1 MSGDALT
8 QRRRGAERGS
18 WPRVRLGEVCEV
30 LIGNSAP
37 QEASCFK
44 GGTYSFVRTSDV
56 GGIHFGILNN
66 SRDLLNDAGIKG
78 MRLFSKGSILFPKSG
93 ASAFLNHR
101 VMLGID
107 AFVSSHLAV
116 IEASGR
122 VDSKYLLHYLMT
134 VDTKNLLQNSAYPSL
149 RRGDIVAIPV
159 PLPPLAEQRRIAS
172 KLDLLCD
179 IVTKRKAQLSQLQQ
193 LVKSRFVEMFGD
205 EKRFPAVTVGDVFTV
220 KGPKRIHKEE
230 WTSEGVPFYRV
241 SNLSDLLEGRETTS
255 DNFISRSRFE
265 ELKADEQ
272 VPAAGDVLVTARG
285 TLGRCYVVKPHD
297 EFYFQDGMIT
307 WLADRN
313 ERITLPYFLQAVQS
327 QTFKRQYEGKSS
339 GTTVAYMTIGQL
351 AKYKLPLPPLALQ
364 REFAAF
370 VAKVDK
376 LAFAVKKSLESSEK
390 LYRQQLSEAFS

>member
-1 MSGDALT
+1 MSGSA
-8 QRRRGAERGS
+8 Q
-18 WPRVRLGEVCEV
+18 VRLGDVCEI

-37 QEASCFK
+37 QDAKCFE
-44 GGTYSFVRTSDV
+44 GGSYPFVRTSDV
-56 GGIHFGILNN
+56 GNIHFGILNC
-66 SRDLLNDAGIKG
+66 SRDALNDMGIKG
-78 MRLFSKGSILFPKSG
+78 LRLFKKGSVLFPKSG
-93 ASAFLNHR
+93 ASVFLNHR

-116 IEASGR
+116 IEPHGTIDAN
-122 VDSKYLLHYLMT
+122 YLLHCLST
-134 VDTKNLLQNSAYPSL
+134 IDAKSLLQNSAYPSL
-149 RRGDIVAIPV
+149 RRGDIANVRIF
-159 PLPPLAEQRRIAS
+159 LPPLAVQRRVAA
-172 KLDLLCD
+172 KLDWLCD
-179 IVTKRKAQLSQLQQ
+179 IVAKRTQQLSQLQQ

-205 EKRFPAVTVGDVFTV
+205 GKRFPSVMVGEVFTV

-255 DNFISRSRFE
+255 DSFISRSRFE
-265 ELKADEQ
+265 ELKADGQ
-272 VPAAGDVLVTARG
+272 VPAVGDVLVTARG

-307 WLADRN
+307 WLTDRS
-313 ERITLPYFLQAVQS
+313 ERIALPYFLQVVQS
-327 QTFKRQYEGKSS
+327 QTFKRQYKGKSS

-351 AKYKLPLPPLALQ
+351 AKYRLPFPPLPLQ

-370 VAKVDK
+370 VTKVDK
-376 LAFAVKKSLESSEK
+376 LAFAIQNGLESAEK

>member
-1 MSGDALT
+1 MRF
-8 QRRRGAERGS
+8 RRS
-18 WPRVRLGEVCEV
+18 
-30 LIGNSAP
+30 
-37 QEASCFK
+37 
-44 GGTYSFVRTSDV
+44 Y
-56 GGIHFGILNN
+56 
-66 SRDLLNDAGIKG
+66 
-78 MRLFSKGSILFPKSG
+78 
-93 ASAFLNHR
+93 
-101 VMLGID
+101 
-107 AFVSSHLAV
+107 
-116 IEASGR
+116 
-122 VDSKYLLHYLMT
+122 
-134 VDTKNLLQNSAYPSL
+134 
-149 RRGDIVAIPV
+149 RRPH
-159 PLPPLAEQRRIAS
+159 
-172 KLDLLCD
+172 
-179 IVTKRKAQLSQLQQ
+179 
-193 LVKSRFVEMFGD
+193 KSRFVEMFGD

-339 GTTVAYMTIGQL
+339 GTTVAVVRHNGGLHDNWAVGKIQVASPAPRPPARVRGVRGEGRQIGVC
-351 AKYKLPLPPLALQ
+351 
-364 REFAAF
+364 R
-370 VAKVDK
+370 
-376 LAFAVKKSLESSEK
+376 
-390 LYRQQLSEAFS
+390 

>member
-1 MSGDALT
+1 MRC
-8 QRRRGAERGS
+8 RRS
-18 WPRVRLGEVCEV
+18 
-30 LIGNSAP
+30 
-37 QEASCFK
+37 
-44 GGTYSFVRTSDV
+44 Y
-56 GGIHFGILNN
+56 
-66 SRDLLNDAGIKG
+66 
-78 MRLFSKGSILFPKSG
+78 
-93 ASAFLNHR
+93 
-101 VMLGID
+101 
-107 AFVSSHLAV
+107 
-116 IEASGR
+116 
-122 VDSKYLLHYLMT
+122 
-134 VDTKNLLQNSAYPSL
+134 
-149 RRGDIVAIPV
+149 RRPH
-159 PLPPLAEQRRIAS
+159 
-172 KLDLLCD
+172 
-179 IVTKRKAQLSQLQQ
+179 
-193 LVKSRFVEMFGD
+193 KSRFVEMFGD

-255 DNFISRSRFE
+255 DNFISNSRFE

-272 VPAAGDVLVTARG
+272 VPVAGDVLVTARG

-307 WLADRN
+307 WLADRS

-351 AKYKLPLPPLALQ
+351 AKYRLPLPPLALQ

-376 LAFAVKKSLESSEK
+376 LAFAARQRRDVAKQ
-390 LYRQQLSEAFS
+390 LYRAKIQEFFG

>member
-1 MSGDALT
+1 MMRY
-8 QRRRGAERGS
+8 RRS
-18 WPRVRLGEVCEV
+18 
-30 LIGNSAP
+30 
-37 QEASCFK
+37 
-44 GGTYSFVRTSDV
+44 Y
-56 GGIHFGILNN
+56 
-66 SRDLLNDAGIKG
+66 
-78 MRLFSKGSILFPKSG
+78 
-93 ASAFLNHR
+93 
-101 VMLGID
+101 
-107 AFVSSHLAV
+107 
-116 IEASGR
+116 
-122 VDSKYLLHYLMT
+122 
-134 VDTKNLLQNSAYPSL
+134 
-149 RRGDIVAIPV
+149 RRPH
-159 PLPPLAEQRRIAS
+159 
-172 KLDLLCD
+172 
-179 IVTKRKAQLSQLQQ
+179 
-193 LVKSRFVEMFGD
+193 KSRFVGMFGD

-230 WTSEGVPFYRV
+230 WTNEGVPFYRV

-307 WLADRN
+307 WLADRS

-327 QTFKRQYEGKSS
+327 QAFKRQYEGKSS

-376 LAFAVKKSLESSEK
+376 LAFAARQRRDIAQK
-390 LYRQQLSEAFS
+390 LYRAKIQEFFG

>member
-1 MSGDALT
+1 MRY
-8 QRRRGAERGS
+8 RRS
-18 WPRVRLGEVCEV
+18 
-30 LIGNSAP
+30 
-37 QEASCFK
+37 
-44 GGTYSFVRTSDV
+44 Y
-56 GGIHFGILNN
+56 
-66 SRDLLNDAGIKG
+66 
-78 MRLFSKGSILFPKSG
+78 
-93 ASAFLNHR
+93 
-101 VMLGID
+101 
-107 AFVSSHLAV
+107 
-116 IEASGR
+116 
-122 VDSKYLLHYLMT
+122 
-134 VDTKNLLQNSAYPSL
+134 
-149 RRGDIVAIPV
+149 RRPH
-159 PLPPLAEQRRIAS
+159 
-172 KLDLLCD
+172 
-179 IVTKRKAQLSQLQQ
+179 
-193 LVKSRFVEMFGD
+193 KSRFVEMFGD

-351 AKYKLPLPPLALQ
+351 AKYRLPLPPLALQ

-370 VAKVDK
+370 VETVDK
-376 LAFAVKKSLESSEK
+376 LAFAARRRRDVARQ
-390 LYRQQLSEAFS
+390 LYRAKIQEFFG

>member
-1 MSGDALT
+1 MMRY
-8 QRRRGAERGS
+8 RRS
-18 WPRVRLGEVCEV
+18 
-30 LIGNSAP
+30 
-37 QEASCFK
+37 
-44 GGTYSFVRTSDV
+44 Y
-56 GGIHFGILNN
+56 
-66 SRDLLNDAGIKG
+66 
-78 MRLFSKGSILFPKSG
+78 
-93 ASAFLNHR
+93 
-101 VMLGID
+101 
-107 AFVSSHLAV
+107 
-116 IEASGR
+116 
-122 VDSKYLLHYLMT
+122 
-134 VDTKNLLQNSAYPSL
+134 
-149 RRGDIVAIPV
+149 RRPH
-159 PLPPLAEQRRIAS
+159 
-172 KLDLLCD
+172 
-179 IVTKRKAQLSQLQQ
+179 
-193 LVKSRFVEMFGD
+193 KSRFVEMFGD

-241 SNLSDLLEGRETTS
+241 SNLSDLLEERETTS

-351 AKYKLPLPPLALQ
+351 AKYRLPLPPLALQ
-364 REFAAF
+364 RDFAAF

-376 LAFAVKKSLESSEK
+376 LAFAARQRRDVAKQ
-390 LYRQQLSEAFS
+390 LYRAKIQEFFG

>member
-1 MSGDALT
+1 MMRY
-8 QRRRGAERGS
+8 RRS
-18 WPRVRLGEVCEV
+18 
-30 LIGNSAP
+30 
-37 QEASCFK
+37 
-44 GGTYSFVRTSDV
+44 Y
-56 GGIHFGILNN
+56 
-66 SRDLLNDAGIKG
+66 
-78 MRLFSKGSILFPKSG
+78 
-93 ASAFLNHR
+93 
-101 VMLGID
+101 
-107 AFVSSHLAV
+107 
-116 IEASGR
+116 
-122 VDSKYLLHYLMT
+122 
-134 VDTKNLLQNSAYPSL
+134 
-149 RRGDIVAIPV
+149 RRPH
-159 PLPPLAEQRRIAS
+159 
-172 KLDLLCD
+172 
-179 IVTKRKAQLSQLQQ
+179 
-193 LVKSRFVEMFGD
+193 KSRFVEMFGD

-241 SNLSDLLEGRETTS
+241 SNLSDLLEGRETTA